1 MSSMRISILDMLS
14 HKGKGCLMISARTL
28 EIPHTTMSAHSSVN
42 AEFLDFRDKSHGAIA
57 VNEVSS
63 TMAAGRFVW
72 IDINLQDQTYS
83 DLKKELPECLANQT
97 PVLKI
102 LSSEYQQD
110 TDDQVSSLHRSDDA
124 LHIRLV
130 GI

>member
-1 MSSMRISILDMLS
+1 
-14 HKGKGCLMISARTL
+14 MISARTL
-28 EIPHTTMSAHSSVN
+28 EIPHTTMSAHSSVH

-83 DLKKELPECLANQT
+83 DLKKN
-97 PVLKI
+97 
-102 LSSEYQQD
+102 YQNVWL
-110 TDDQVSSLHRSDDA
+110 TKHPFKYFEF
-124 LHIRLV
+124 
-130 GI
+130 